1 MDHTWREKN
10 VTSSTQ
16 KKPPNNGKFMFKF
29 LVAPASSPYLIQDP
43 ITLISIDVCN
53 NSSVKI
59 GKVHL
64 WTLFFAAQLE
74 MH

>member
-1 MDHTWREKN
+1 
-10 VTSSTQ
+10 
-16 KKPPNNGKFMFKF
+16 MFKF
-29 LVAPASSPYLIQDP
+29 LVFPASNPRQDP

-64 WTLFFAAQLE
+64 WTLFFAAQIV